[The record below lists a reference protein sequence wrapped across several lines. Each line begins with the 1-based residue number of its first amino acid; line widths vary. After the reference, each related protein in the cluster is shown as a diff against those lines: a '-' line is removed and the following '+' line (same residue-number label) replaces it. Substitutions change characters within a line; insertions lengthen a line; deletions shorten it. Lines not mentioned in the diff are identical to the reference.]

1 MDFEAKN
8 EYMIRSVGVRFFAL
22 PSNVLKNTFFIVTVF
37 TDRIKQKNGEE
48 YGQILITGSWLPAI
62 PIAFAK
68 VVKDFSLTTMKGN
81 FSRKDT
87 KIHSALKTIA
97 VNMYKL

>member
-1 MDFEAKN
+1 M
-8 EYMIRSVGVRFFAL
+8 G
-22 PSNVLKNTFFIVTVF
+22 KNTVKF
-37 TDRIKQKNGEE
+37 
-48 YGQILITGSWLPAI
+48 LSPGSYSTAI

>member
-8 EYMIRSVGVRFFAL
+8 EYMIRSVGVRFFVL

-48 YGQILITGSWLPAI
+48 YGQILITG
-62 PIAFAK
+62 
-68 VVKDFSLTTMKGN
+68 
-81 FSRKDT
+81 
-87 KIHSALKTIA
+87 
-97 VNMYKL
+97 

>member
-37 TDRIKQKNGEE
+37 TDRITQKNGEE
-48 YGQILITGSWLPAI
+48 YGQILITG
-62 PIAFAK
+62 
-68 VVKDFSLTTMKGN
+68 
-81 FSRKDT
+81 
-87 KIHSALKTIA
+87 
-97 VNMYKL
+97 